1 MKKLRFLLLVLIIAS
16 TAAISSCGN
25 SSSAPTNQRKVL
37 GVFGGMGPMAT
48 AEFYKSVVTL
58 TPATKDQ
65 EHIPTLIYSL
75 PQTPDRTQCIKTGDT
90 SIYKYLREGISMLE
104 RNGAYCIVMPCNT
117 VHHYYDYM
125 CRQTKVPI
133 INMITEAIKEVKD
146 NHKGLKKI
154 GLLGTTATMN
164 TRLYQDELEK
174 AGFTVI
180 TPNDTIQENYVMK
193 AIYGIKSSTDFRP
206 SEELL
211 AVAGNYLVDQGA
223 ELIVLGCTEI
233 PLAFNK
239 SRVSVEVIDP
249 AKVLARRAIELYQK
263 INPSN

>member
-1 MKKLRFLLLVLIIAS
+1 MKKLNFLVLIAVFAALAS
-16 TAAISSCGN
+16 CNNA
-25 SSSAPTNQRKVL
+25 SAPTEQRKVL

-48 AEFYKSVVTL
+48 AEFYKTVVNL

-90 SIYKYLREGISMLE
+90 SIYKYLREGIGMLE

-125 CRQTKVPI
+125 SSQTKVPI
-133 INMITEAIKEVKD
+133 INMITEAVKEVKEKHP
-146 NHKGLKKI
+146 NLKKI
-154 GLLGTTATMN
+154 GLLGTTATIN

-180 TPNDTIQENYVMK
+180 TVNDSIQENNVMK
-193 AIYGIKSSTDFRP
+193 AIYGIKAGTDHQQN
-206 SEELL
+206 EDLL
-211 AVAGNYLVDQGA
+211 AVAGNDVVAHGA
-223 ELIVLGCTEI
+223 ELIILGCTEI

-239 SRVSVEVIDP
+239 ERVSVEVIDP

-263 INPSN
+263 INSAK